1 MEELFRPLSD
11 ERFVLLMTCF
21 ISAYMALFVLMITR
35 RKSRIYRIKSDK
47 EKAYELLL
55 KGNEQ
60 QTLNDKAIFLIYKR
74 EIARKYESI
83 SYIDFLE
90 SFLIYVRQKDED
102 GSLTNRISEIIDPI
116 LEKEKA
122 EKPYSNIKERERRIL
137 LAIEE
142 SANKGEHVSIK
153 NNLEDLS
160 IVIENNQKALDRA
173 RMTNKWT
180 IPISVIGILLT
191 LFIWLYGSS
200 LSDKDVQ
207 RISTQIYTS
216 ISDSLHTAK
225 SDSLS
230 LIK

>member
-1 MEELFRPLSD
+1 MEDFLKAFSD
-11 ERFVLLMTCF
+11 EKFVMLISCI
-21 ISAYMALFVLMITR
+21 ISAYIAMVAIMLTR
-35 RKSRIYRIKSDK
+35 IRGRVYRKNSDK

-55 KGNEQ
+55 KGYEQ
-60 QTLNDKAIFLIYKR
+60 KTLNDKAISLIYKR
-74 EIARKYESI
+74 EIARKYDNL
-83 SYIDFLE
+83 SYISFLE

-102 GSLTNRISEIIDPI
+102 GELTTHISKIIDPI

-142 SANKGEHVSIK
+142 SAQKGELTSLN

-160 IVIENNQKALDRA
+160 IVIESNQKTLDKA
-173 RMTNKWT
+173 RMTNKWS

-200 LSDKDVQ
+200 LSEKDIQ

-216 ISDSLHTAK
+216 VADSLYVITSDSVITNK
-225 SDSLS
+225 
-230 LIK
+230 